1 MTYLSAF
8 RYFVGRSLYLCNRE
22 TTGRLLFISHII
34 SVVENMFSLEV
45 DEMYLLCKAATDH
58 GNVVSDKTDGD
69 AEI

>member
-45 DEMYLLCKAATDH
+45 DEMYLL
-58 GNVVSDKTDGD
+58 
-69 AEI
+69 

>member
-1 MTYLSAF
+1 MTYLSAV

-45 DEMYLLCKAATDH
+45 DEMYLL
-58 GNVVSDKTDGD
+58 
-69 AEI
+69 